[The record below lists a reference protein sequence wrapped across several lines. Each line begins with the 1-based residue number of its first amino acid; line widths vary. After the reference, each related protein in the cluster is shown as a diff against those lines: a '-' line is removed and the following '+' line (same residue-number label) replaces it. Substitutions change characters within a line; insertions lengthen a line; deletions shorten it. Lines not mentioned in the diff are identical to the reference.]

1 MKVKKKMQW
10 PATFVPTRS
19 GAQLLRTVTFE
30 NVFAPR
36 IIRSPYSCACG
47 RICLPARRGTPTNP
61 CRAIARSRRGSAVRL
76 RRKEARLASRTRAL
90 RSDSDRRGQ
99 LVRPPLS
106 RTPRSQWRDL
116 RHGKDDGSSSYATVR
131 NLVARHQ
138 CFQWQNSG
146 SPGH

>member
-1 MKVKKKMQW
+1 MFLRQESSEALIHA
-10 PATFVPTRS
+10 PADASACPRGATR
-19 GAQLLRTVTFE
+19 A
-30 NVFAPR
+30 R
-36 IIRSPYSCACG
+36 ITSDEM
-47 RICLPARRGTPTNP
+47 LMRRD
-61 CRAIARSRRGSAVRL
+61 RRRGSAVRL

-116 RHGKDDGSSSYATVR
+116 RHGEDDGSSSYPTVR

-138 CFQWQNSG
+138 YFQWQNSG
-146 SPGH
+146 